1 MNSWNSRLLAKLG
14 SVSGLLLTLVP
25 CGAEPKVVVI
35 LVHEG
40 LTTEEL
46 GGAVHHQRA
55 WMLWHSTDVPTR
67 ALTLSTGRFLSA
79 TAKEVLLVGGE
90 TPYEHGLARS
100 AFLRRTGI
108 APPVGATVALGAG
121 ALARRGALTQTF
133 ASRMRRLSR
142 KGAYFRIPESPAP
155 TPYALL
161 AVDEQGYLTP
171 RTYPDAELLRVA
183 LLQMPIDWAV
193 VEVDR
198 WNYTD
203 WELLIGEGIETWV
216 LCTRPPPDSPSPRL
230 TAVVRYSAREP
241 NGLLTSP
248 TTRWA
253 GLIRE
258 VDLVPSLEYAV
269 LRRWQLSNS
278 DGAPAFDG
286 ARSDWHRFWNGLLPR
301 SLFREVR
308 ERIGFEG
315 QSDTL
320 ARILG
325 YAWVQE
331 EIAPVILSFV
341 GDFWAF
347 WWAVGVILWRVR
359 WLSGRIRSLMGA
371 GLAVLVLAPAVF
383 LSLAY
388 CPIPIWTGDPASDS
402 AVIVGWLVGVWFVLA
417 VLTGIIARWRQL
429 ASINVAG
436 IVVLSAISGDMIFA
450 GGYGLN
456 RSLVACGLR
465 GAEPLY
471 GVDAFWLGVL
481 LAMGTLIPTAYL
493 ENRHR
498 GRLGN
503 RGLPLLGL
511 LYGCLLLIAGLP
523 LLGANY
529 SSWIV
534 LGVGLGLVSL
544 YQGRVLP
551 DTLTWRTAIPA
562 IIALVA
568 FGLGVAWLML
578 SIDRLQVWQKQ
589 ALGMPFLEW
598 YPANFSL
605 GIAVLLLFG
614 GVVWLFRNQATHFWE
629 HITALRWGVLGCR
642 CGGMMAL
649 FVTPNGWVVC
659 AVACASILVWS
670 FALILHTKAWHYLG
684 ETNGKTH

>member
-1 MNSWNSRLLAKLG
+1 MLAKLG
-14 SVSGLLLTLVP
+14 SVFGLLLPLVP

-40 LTTEEL
+40 LTPEEL
-46 GGAVHHQRA
+46 GGAVNHQRA
-55 WMLWHSTDVPTR
+55 WTLWSSDDPATR
-67 ALTLSTGRFLSA
+67 ALTLSTGRHLCA
-79 TAKEVLLVGGE
+79 TAKEVSLISGE

-100 AFLRRTGI
+100 AFSRRTGI

-121 ALARRGALTQTF
+121 ALVRRGVLSQTF
-133 ASRMRRLSR
+133 ASRMRRLAR
-142 KGAYFRIPESPAP
+142 KGAYFRILESSTP

-161 AVDEQGYLTP
+161 AVDERGYLVP
-171 RTYPDAELLRVA
+171 KTYPDAELLRVA

-193 VEVDR
+193 VEVNR
-198 WNYTD
+198 WVYTD

-216 LCTRPPPDSPSPRL
+216 LCTRPPPDSPSSRL
-230 TAVVRYSAREP
+230 TAVVRYSAREAE
-241 NGLLTSP
+241 GLLTSP

-253 GLIRE
+253 GLIRD
-258 VDLVPSLEYAV
+258 VDLAPSLHSAI
-269 LRRWQLSNS
+269 LRRWEPGAY

-286 ARSDWHRFWNGLLPR
+286 ARSDWHRFWNGLLIR

-308 ERIGFEG
+308 ARIGFER

-320 ARILG
+320 TRVLG
-325 YAWVQE
+325 YTWVQK

-341 GDFWAF
+341 GVFWIL
-347 WWAVGVILWRVR
+347 WWVVGVILWRMG
-359 WLSGRIRSLMGA
+359 WLHKKMRSLFGA
-371 GLAVLVLAPAVF
+371 GLAVMVLAPAVF
-383 LSLAY
+383 VSLPY
-388 CPIPIWTGDPASDS
+388 CPIPIWTGDPSSDS

-417 VLTGIIARWRQL
+417 VLTGIIARWQDL
-429 ASINVAG
+429 ALINVAG
-436 IVVLSAISGDMIFA
+436 IVVLSMILGDTILA

-456 RSLVACGLR
+456 RSLVARGLL

-471 GVDAFWLGVL
+471 GADAFWLGVL
-481 LAMGTLIPTAYL
+481 LAMGTLMPTAYL

-534 LGVGLGLVSL
+534 LGAGLGIVSL

-551 DTLTWRTAIPA
+551 DTPTWRTTIPA

-568 FGLGVAWLML
+568 FGFVTAWLTL
-578 SIDRLQVWQKQ
+578 SIDRLQAWQKQ
-589 ALGMPFLEW
+589 ALGVSFLGW
-598 YPANFSL
+598 HPANFPL
-605 GIAVLLLFG
+605 AIVILLLFG
-614 GVVWLFRNQATHFWE
+614 GIVGCFPAQAIRFWK
-629 HITALRWGVLGCR
+629 HITALRWGVLGCF
-642 CGGMMAL
+642 CGGVLAL
-649 FVTPNGWVVC
+649 FVTPNGWMVC
-659 AVACASILVWS
+659 AVACASTLVWS
-670 FALILHTKAWHYLG
+670 FALILHTKAWHYSG
-684 ETNGKTH
+684 ETNGKTY